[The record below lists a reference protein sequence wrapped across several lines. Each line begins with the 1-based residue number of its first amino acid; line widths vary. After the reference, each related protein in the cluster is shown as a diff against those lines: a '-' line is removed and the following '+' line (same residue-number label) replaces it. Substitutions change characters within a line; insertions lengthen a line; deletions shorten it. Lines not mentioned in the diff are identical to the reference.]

1 MNFHFP
7 VNREHTNANNEYYR
21 DARRLL
27 ISSGIFSALLLVGAV
42 LVLIVFDRTPFVI
55 GSAVVLFALAALY
68 VGVTFQVRRAIKDP
82 QELYDESPLVPAM
95 IARVDE
101 RTMVLMTLVD
111 MRKNPSDGEPV
122 PALATRT
129 VTTISGVPRRVG
141 AKVPAVAVAG
151 THKSRTEFYDEI
163 TPVPLAWSTP
173 DKAVIAQAQRNI
185 PVNDWNV
192 LERNID
198 RVEEVHAT
206 KRNLLPLN

>member
-1 MNFHFP
+1 
-7 VNREHTNANNEYYR
+7 
-21 DARRLL
+21 
-27 ISSGIFSALLLVGAV
+27 
-42 LVLIVFDRTPFVI
+42 
-55 GSAVVLFALAALY
+55 
-68 VGVTFQVRRAIKDP
+68 
-82 QELYDESPLVPAM
+82 
-95 IARVDE
+95 
-101 RTMVLMTLVD
+101 MTLVD

-141 AKVPAVAVAG
+141 AKVPAVSVAG